1 MKHKFEKKLDLEGA
15 RKVADQM
22 ASDFTNMTGIEL
34 NFSHFYINSPRYG
47 YIDKLEDFPKDDKH
61 SLFVFQFSEA
71 DNSYES
77 INMIPSLDK
86 VMVWRSLNDDNP
98 YNMDGKDGGPEGAVN
113 PDTGFADW
121 EDELE
126 YGSYPLLAWAN
137 YHRMK

>member
-1 MKHKFEKKLDLEGA
+1 
-15 RKVADQM
+15 M

-34 NFSHFYINSPRYG
+34 NFSHFYINSPSYG

-71 DNSYES
+71 DNHYES
-77 INMIPSLDK
+77 VNMIPSLDK
-86 VMVWRSLNDDNP
+86 VVVWRSLNYDNP
-98 YNMDGKDGGPEGAVN
+98 YDVDGEDGGPEGAVN